1 MLQGQAGCCL
11 NFLPFLLYEINAG
24 GKKNKPKTKM
34 FLYYDL
40 NLQKLYLQSQLL
52 IPQHS
57 MGIQQ
62 TPGKCHVIYTSSEL
76 TQSLKVKKTLIT
88 MMGKA

>member
-1 MLQGQAGCCL
+1 MQAV
-11 NFLPFLLYEINAG
+11 
-24 GKKNKPKTKM
+24 KRTTK
-34 FLYYDL
+34 FFFYYDL

-62 TPGKCHVIYTSSEL
+62 TPGKCHVIYTSSKL
-76 TQSLKVKKTLIT
+76 TQSLKVKKNPHHNDGESMTASFLL
-88 MMGKA
+88 AVDPSVADH

>member
-1 MLQGQAGCCL
+1 MQAVKRTNQKQKC
-11 NFLPFLLYEINAG
+11 FF
-24 GKKNKPKTKM
+24 
-34 FLYYDL
+34 YYDL

-76 TQSLKVKKTLIT
+76 TQSLKVKKNNNKKTKPLIT